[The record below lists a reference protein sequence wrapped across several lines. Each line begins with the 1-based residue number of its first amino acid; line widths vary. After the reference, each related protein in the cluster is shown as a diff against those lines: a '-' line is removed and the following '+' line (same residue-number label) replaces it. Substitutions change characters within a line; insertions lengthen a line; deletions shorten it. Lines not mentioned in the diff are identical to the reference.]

1 MGRIRI
7 LPILVVLVIASAGVT
22 AADRDI
28 QSQATASFAALLDQY
43 RYGDAARSARC
54 PTTCT
59 FRRTR

>member
-7 LPILVVLVIASAGVT
+7 LPILVVLVIA
-22 AADRDI
+22 
-28 QSQATASFAALLDQY
+28 SQATASFAALLDQY